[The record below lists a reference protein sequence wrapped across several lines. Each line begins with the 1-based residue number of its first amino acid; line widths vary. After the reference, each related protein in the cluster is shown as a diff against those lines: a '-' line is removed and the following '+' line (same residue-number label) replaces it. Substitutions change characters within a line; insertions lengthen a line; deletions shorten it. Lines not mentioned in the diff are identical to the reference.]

1 MWGYIRHGVEQHR
14 HICHDRSIV
23 RMVHIH
29 VFGFDDFR
37 HTEFK
42 LGYIETQTKIID
54 VRALK
59 TLGEADFI
67 WPLKSIELRI
77 MLVTYFRNLKES
89 PSDYLCRLRMAHK
102 TRPSLQLVEKS
113 LHRTDS

>member
-1 MWGYIRHGVEQHR
+1 
-14 HICHDRSIV
+14 
-23 RMVHIH
+23 MVHIH

-42 LGYIETQTKIID
+42 LGYIETQAKIID

-67 WPLKSIELRI
+67 WPLKPIESRL
-77 MLVTYFRNLKES
+77 MLVTYFRKF
-89 PSDYLCRLRMAHK
+89 
-102 TRPSLQLVEKS
+102 EKVFI
-113 LHRTDS
+113 TYVDWE